1 MLAIKFLP
9 VWVLNPIRILGWL
22 GLSAA
27 LFLWGIYIQM
37 WRFGII
43 KYACMQEFTPEM
55 NQHLYFVY
63 HPLVAVESQIAIWLS
78 GFVLAIL
85 ILELRFGAQAVP
97 QGISILKWFWKHPLW
112 TFLFAGAGLYFYGP
126 PNCFLHPGLFV
137 LSAIAPLSTLFA
149 PGRRS

>member
-85 ILELRFGAQAVP
+85 IL
-97 QGISILKWFWKHPLW
+97 
-112 TFLFAGAGLYFYGP
+112 
-126 PNCFLHPGLFV
+126 
-137 LSAIAPLSTLFA
+137 
-149 PGRRS
+149 